1 MDSADEPIVAS
12 DGGERE
18 LVDQLLES
26 SESNEI
32 EEDFDRVVITGG
44 WDEVACGWKHT
55 APNVRYISSAG
66 PKKKT
71 SKEKFWRVSPDSESH
86 YAKVKRLAGMI
97 TNSNSN
103 ANSVTEINNVKAGG
117 NWPGNRTLR
126 TNMRNF
132 QNADVLSYD
141 NPCWRY
147 IIDPRTLEYVE
158 RTPLQ
163 VLRNMATTH
172 KYPNQTLVLENGGM
186 ITFQETSNGGIAISD
201 PALSFDRRL
210 LENLD
215 LKEEYRVEKT
225 EKAGRF
231 PYSFDSSV
239 PLITQYR
246 SEDNKIKVIHA
257 LPTCTIKENPMIS
270 FCELCRFST
279 RDIAKRE
286 CRLEIC
292 TTNSSTELKP
302 LQKIT
307 PTQRQTAEESI
318 LASKVLA
325 THSRLKSD
333 SSTCSKASKKSKENK
348 AANQKRKPG
357 PGGEG
362 KLDWLPITRNTIG
375 YPYPSTTLNQTHSK
389 FPERPSAGFSKT
401 FSLPRYNKKGKKLTL
416 SEAANLVPN
425 RGKLDDALEKLTQEL
440 DRKVEKGVHFSE
452 SVLPSVSGTKLEVTA
467 GALAMANFCD
477 N

>member
-1 MDSADEPIVAS
+1 MDSADDPIVAS

-18 LVDQLLES
+18 LIDKLLES
-26 SESNEI
+26 SDSQEI
-32 EEDFDRVVITGG
+32 EEDFDREVITSS

-71 SKEKFWRVSPDSESH
+71 SKEKYWRVSPDSESH

-97 TNSNSN
+97 ANSNSN
-103 ANSVTEINNVKAGG
+103 ANSVTEINNTKASG
-117 NWPGNRTLR
+117 NWPGNRTLK

-141 NPCWRY
+141 SPCWRY

-163 VLRNMATTH
+163 VLRNMATSH

-215 LKEEYRVEKT
+215 LKEEFRVD
-225 EKAGRF
+225 KACRF

-257 LPTCTIKENPMIS
+257 VPTIKENPMIS
-270 FCELCRFST
+270 FCELCRFRT
-279 RDIAKRE
+279 RDISKRE

-292 TTNSSTELKP
+292 TNSSTELKP

-318 LASKVLA
+318 LAGKALASQSK
-325 THSRLKSD
+325 LKSD
-333 SSTCSKASKKSKENK
+333 SSSCLKACRKSKENK
-348 AANQKRKPG
+348 AANQKRKTG

-362 KLDWLPITRNTIG
+362 KLDWLPITRNTIR
-375 YPYPSTTLNQTHSK
+375 YPYPSTALNQTHSK

-401 FSLPRYNKKGKKLTL
+401 FSLPRHNKKGKRLTL

-440 DRKVEKGVHFSE
+440 DRKVETGLSFSE
-452 SVLPSVSGTKLEVTA
+452 PLLPSVSGTKLEVPA
-467 GALAMANFCD
+467 GALANFCD

>member
-1 MDSADEPIVAS
+1 MDSADEPIVVS

-18 LVDQLLES
+18 LIDKLLES
-26 SESNEI
+26 SESREN
-32 EEDFDRVVITGG
+32 EEDIFDHEVITSC
-44 WDEVACGWKHT
+44 WDEVACGWKQT

-66 PKKKT
+66 LKKKT
-71 SKEKFWRVSPDSESH
+71 SREKYWRVSPDSESH

-103 ANSVTEINNVKAGG
+103 VNSVTEINNVKAGG
-117 NWPGNRTLR
+117 SWPGSRTLK

-141 NPCWRY
+141 SPCWRY

-163 VLRNMATTH
+163 VLRNMASTH

-186 ITFQETSNGGIAISD
+186 ITFQETSDGGITISD

-215 LKEEYRVEKT
+215 RKEEYRVEKT
-225 EKAGRF
+225 EKASRF
-231 PYSFDSSV
+231 PFSFDSSV

-246 SEDNKIKVIHA
+246 SEDKVKVIHA
-257 LPTCTIKENPMIS
+257 LPTCTIKENPVIS

-279 RDIAKRE
+279 RDLTKRE
-286 CRLEIC
+286 CRLEIS
-292 TTNSSTELKP
+292 TSNSSTELKP

-307 PTQRQTAEESI
+307 PNQRQTADESI
-318 LASKVLA
+318 LASKGLA

-333 SSTCSKASKKSKENK
+333 SSSCLKACRKSKENK
-348 AANQKRKPG
+348 TVNQKRKTG

-375 YPYPSTTLNQTHSK
+375 YPYPSTALNQTHSR
-389 FPERPSAGFSKT
+389 FAERPSAGSSKA
-401 FSLPRYNKKGKKLTL
+401 FPLPRHNKKGKKLTL

-425 RGKLDDALEKLTQEL
+425 RAKLDDALEKLTQEL
-440 DRKVEKGVHFSE
+440 DRKVEKGVSFSE
-452 SVLPSVSGTKLEVTA
+452 PLLPSVSGTKLEVPA
-467 GALAMANFCD
+467 GALANFCE